1 MVNTIRTYGIN
12 NMMGWD
18 YSQKMMKDFMFNHA
32 KDFGKMYCE
41 MLLESPKLYKDFMD
55 GFYEEYQ
62 KRHKDD

>member
-1 MVNTIRTYGIN
+1 MV
-12 NMMGWD
+12 GWD

-62 KRHKDD
+62 KRHKEDD